1 MNLKSKY
8 LSAAE
13 RRAMTVQA
21 VLKLAAV
28 RNPSEITTAAISTD
42 MGLSQAAL
50 FRHFSTK
57 DEVWQ
62 AVMEWVATELM
73 ARVEHAA
80 KDGASS
86 IEALEGVFAAHV
98 AFAAEHPGVPRILF
112 SELQRTE
119 STPAKVV
126 LEATLQ
132 RYGQML
138 VGLLEQGKQSGEVEE
153 EIDSPIAAALLVGA
167 VQGLIIK
174 AMLGGDMA
182 IISRDAPRTFALFQR
197 GIRRRN

>member
-98 AFAAEHPGVPRILF
+98 AFAVEHPGVPRILF